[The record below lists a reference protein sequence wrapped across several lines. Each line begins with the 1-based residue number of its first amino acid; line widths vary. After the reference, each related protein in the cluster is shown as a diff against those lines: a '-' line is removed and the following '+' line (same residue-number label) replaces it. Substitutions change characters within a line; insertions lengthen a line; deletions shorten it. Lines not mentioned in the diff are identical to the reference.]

1 MPKKLIVNVQTGEV
15 QELELAGDELA
26 AYEASLI
33 VQANTPASPPE
44 LSLAEIVAQLQAEIV
59 ELKTRGTTP

>member
-26 AYEASLI
+26 AYETSLI
-33 VQANTPASPPE
+33 VQANTPASLPE

-59 ELKTRGTTP
+59 ELKTRRTTP